1 MRSKEV
7 ISELSPCDNDL
18 TDPTL
23 QTIQDAKRRG
33 PVYCSNVG
41 PCQSRSHREGISCV
55 RSIAK
60 QMVGFVVERME
71 NGETRKQALSSEVQD
86 YLDNGPDGKFWTF
99 RGGKWKIAKNKRQV
113 MGDISSFA
121 DTILGK

>member
-7 ISELSPCDNDL
+7 ISQLSPCGNDL

-23 QTIQDAKRRG
+23 VTFSDSKRKG

-41 PCQSRSHREGISCV
+41 PCQSRSHIEGISCV
-55 RSIAK
+55 RLIAK
-60 QMVGFVVERME
+60 QMAGFVVERVE
-71 NGETRKQALSSEVQD
+71 GGETRSQALDSEIQD
-86 YLDNGPDGKFWTF
+86 YLDSGPDGKFWTF
-99 RGGKWKIAKNKRQV
+99 RDGKWKIVKNKRQA

-121 DTILGK
+121 DTIIG